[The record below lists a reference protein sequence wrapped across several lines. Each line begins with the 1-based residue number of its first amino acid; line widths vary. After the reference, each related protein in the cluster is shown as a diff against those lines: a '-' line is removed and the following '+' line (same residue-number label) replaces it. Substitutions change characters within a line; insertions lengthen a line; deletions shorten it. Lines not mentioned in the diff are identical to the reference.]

1 MKKVLVIIAAAAV
14 LSACERELPYM
25 GYDIAD
31 DTTTFDGES
40 AKILTFHTQ
49 GGWSTPT
56 FTRATSVS
64 ESDMTDVWVLDYMD
78 GVLMQQIHQ
87 TSSDADWGHPQMTFV
102 YGEHEVYF
110 VASRGLG
117 ATLNTDY
124 DKITWTGPRD
134 TFWRKYELTVDEM
147 TAGNHIIQM
156 DRCCTR
162 LRVTIN
168 DEVPAELD
176 YVIITPATWYYGLNY
191 ITGEAVDDVS
201 GEGREIS
208 VPATYIGTSGQ
219 LTLSI
224 FGMSSAT
231 EWTTNITVAGCD
243 VDDNILGSASIA
255 NAPFKANRTT
265 EYSGT
270 LFNNNKTFTLT
281 LNDEWADPYQDTW

>member
-1 MKKVLVIIAAAAV
+1 MKKTLILIAAAV
-14 LSACERELPYM
+14 LLSACERKLPDM

-40 AKILTFHTQ
+40 AKVLTFHAQ

-56 FTRATSVS
+56 FTRATAVS

-78 GVLMQQIHQ
+78 GVLMQQLHQ
-87 TSSDADWGHPQMTFV
+87 TSTDAAWGHPQMTLV

-117 ATLNTDY
+117 ATLNTDE

-134 TFWRKYELTVDEM
+134 TFWKKYELLVDEM

-162 LRVTIN
+162 LRITIN

-176 YVIITPATWYYGLNY
+176 HMVITPATWYNGLNY
-191 ITGEAVDDVS
+191 TTGEAVDAVS
-201 GEGREIS
+201 GEGRDIN

-224 FGMSSAT
+224 FGMSGGT
-231 EWTTNITVAGCD
+231 EWTTNVNVAGCD
-243 VDDNILGSASIA
+243 ADDNILGAVNIT

-270 LFNNNKTFTLT
+270 LFNNNKTFSLT